1 MSGDTFTGVIGIL
14 LFIAAAVVAVAWLV
28 LPFWLASKLT
38 EIREAVALASRQAVA
53 ASEREAR
60 LLAGIET
67 ATRQTAEACAALT
80 QWQERAQEGKP

>member
-1 MSGDTFTGVIGIL
+1 MAGS
-14 LFIAAAVVAVAWLV
+14 AV
-28 LPFWLASKLT
+28 WLASKLT

-53 ASEREAR
+53 AAEREAR

-80 QWQERAQEGKP
+80 QWAEKSHKEGGK